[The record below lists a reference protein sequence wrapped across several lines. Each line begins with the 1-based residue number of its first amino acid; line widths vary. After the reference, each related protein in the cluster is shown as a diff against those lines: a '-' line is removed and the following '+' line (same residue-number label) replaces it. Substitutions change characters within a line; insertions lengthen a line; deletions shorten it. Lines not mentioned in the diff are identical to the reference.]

1 MHDATTNKGDKLWKT
16 KYVII
21 NVICLAYAWIQ
32 IQEIKS
38 IYSSE
43 EALQNG
49 TLFPELNLPL
59 GVYGIKERSAD

>member
-1 MHDATTNKGDKLWKT
+1 MEDKVCDNKCNLP
-16 KYVII
+16 
-21 NVICLAYAWIQ
+21 LAYAWIQ

-59 GVYGIKERSAD
+59 GVYGIKEWSAD